1 MGHAPL
7 EAYEPPC
14 VSRQRWTGSVRD
26 SQRDA
31 SDPSMPTKP
40 KLRGWLHAG
49 VAPLVTAGGIVLAC
63 LAPAGRARDS
73 VVIYAVAG
81 LLLFTTSA
89 IYHRGTWTPP
99 IDDVL
104 RRVDHANVY
113 LLIAGS
119 YTPVA
124 VLGLPTP
131 TDGRLLLVIWIA
143 TAVGVVFRCTWP
155 GAPRALYTAL
165 YVGLG
170 WSLLPVLN
178 QLIHRAGVT
187 VFILVLIGGLCYSA
201 GGAVYALKR
210 PNPSPEWFG
219 FHEVFHSLTIAGWAT
234 QYAAISI
241 LVFRLR

>member
-1 MGHAPL
+1 MRLRAEDDQGERTGNVRNNHGD
-7 EAYEPPC
+7 
-14 VSRQRWTGSVRD
+14 VSDLPVPARPR
-26 SQRDA
+26 
-31 SDPSMPTKP
+31 
-40 KLRGWLHAG
+40 LRGWLHAG
-49 VAPLVTAGGIVLAC
+49 VAPLVTTGGIVLAC

-73 VVIYAVAG
+73 VIIYAIAG

-89 IYHRGTWTPP
+89 IYHRGTWTPV
-99 IDDVL
+99 IDDAL
-104 RRVDHANVY
+104 RRADHANVY

-124 VLGLPTP
+124 ALGLPAP

-143 TAVGVVFRCTWP
+143 AAVGVVFRCTWP

-165 YVGLG
+165 YIGLG
-170 WSLLPVLN
+170 WSLLPVIN

-187 VFILVLIGGLCYSA
+187 VFVLVLIGGLCYSA
-201 GGAVYALKR
+201 GGIVYALKR

-241 LVFRLR
+241 LVYRLR

>member
-1 MGHAPL
+1 MLSGPRMTSGRRTSN
-7 EAYEPPC
+7 
-14 VSRQRWTGSVRD
+14 VTD
-26 SQRDA
+26 NQRDA
-31 SDPSMPTKP
+31 SDPPISPKP

-49 VAPLVTAGGIVLAC
+49 VAPLVVAGGIVLAC
-63 LAPAGRARDS
+63 LAPGGRARDS
-73 VVIYAVAG
+73 VIIYAIAG

-89 IYHRGTWTPP
+89 VYHRGSWTPL

-104 RRVDHANVY
+104 RRADHANVY

-124 VLGLPTP
+124 VLGLRAP

-143 TAVGVVFRCTWP
+143 TFVGVVFRCTWP

-178 QLIHRAGVT
+178 QLLDRAGVT
-187 VFILVLIGGLCYSA
+187 VFVLVLIGGLFYSA

-210 PNPSPEWFG
+210 PNPSPGWFG
-219 FHEVFHSLTIAGWAT
+219 FHEVFHSLTIAGWGT

-241 LVFRLR
+241 LVYRLR